1 MLLSI
6 VPCFSPHVCDNGLDK
21 IMATKLSTI
30 TDKSDIAADVFNCL
44 LAGQMRPFNNLI
56 VALEHKV

>member
-1 MLLSI
+1 
-6 VPCFSPHVCDNGLDK
+6 
-21 IMATKLSTI
+21 MATKLSTI

-56 VALEHKV
+56 VALEHKVWSNNELESDFSA